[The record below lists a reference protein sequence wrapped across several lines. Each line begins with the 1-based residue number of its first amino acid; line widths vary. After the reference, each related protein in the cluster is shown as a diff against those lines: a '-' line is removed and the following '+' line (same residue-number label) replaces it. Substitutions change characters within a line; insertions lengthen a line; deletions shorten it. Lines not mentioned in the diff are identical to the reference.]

1 MIRFVV
7 RVLSNAWQQMKVH
20 NGLPKR
26 VIRIDK
32 ITTLFKSEVVIRMVN
47 VLTMSAVR
55 RHAMRPVMEV
65 WIASLK
71 SIGAEK
77 STALRKSGIDQP
89 NNNYT
94 YNRINQRRR
103 NTVRHIGQLGICLQ

>member
-1 MIRFVV
+1 MNWLGPLI
-7 RVLSNAWQQMKVH
+7 
-20 NGLPKR
+20 KR
-26 VIRIDK
+26 GAK
-32 ITTLFKSEVVIRMVN
+32 LTTLFKSEVVIRMVN

-77 STALRKSGIDQP
+77 STTLRKSGIDQP

-94 YNRINQRRR
+94 EQGPI
-103 NTVRHIGQLGICLQ
+103 V

>member
-1 MIRFVV
+1 MNWLDPLI
-7 RVLSNAWQQMKVH
+7 
-20 NGLPKR
+20 KR
-26 VIRIDK
+26 GAK
-32 ITTLFKSEVVIRMVN
+32 LTNLFKSEVVIRMVN

-65 WIASLK
+65 WIAILK

-89 NNNYT
+89 NNN
-94 YNRINQRRR
+94 
-103 NTVRHIGQLGICLQ
+103 

>member
-7 RVLSNAWQQMKVH
+7 INRPKGTGSRYEIETCKVGGSNPPRLTA
-20 NGLPKR
+20 
-26 VIRIDK
+26 
-32 ITTLFKSEVVIRMVN
+32 TTLFKSEVVIRMVN

-55 RHAMRPVMEV
+55 RHAIRPVMEV

-103 NTVRHIGQLGICLQ
+103 CNRQTHR